1 MPIRGKNRTEETF
14 GVDAKN
20 PKLKKGSIEVV
31 GHSSTSDG
39 GAIPERGYSVNQKT
53 GHPVAASDKQ

>member
-20 PKLKKGSIEVV
+20 PTLKKGSMDVV
-31 GHSSTSDG
+31 GHMIVDG
-39 GAIPERGYSVNQKT
+39 KPIPERGYSVNQKT
-53 GHPVAASDKQ
+53 GHPVTSSDKG